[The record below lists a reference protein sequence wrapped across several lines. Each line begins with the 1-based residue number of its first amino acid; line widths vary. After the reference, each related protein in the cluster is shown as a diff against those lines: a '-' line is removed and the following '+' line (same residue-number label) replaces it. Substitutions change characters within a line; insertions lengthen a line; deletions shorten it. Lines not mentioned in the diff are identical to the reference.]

1 MKNRRL
7 ALLPLLLCA
16 TATWMG
22 CSEDSGPTPPPET
35 PDAGSPDAGSPD
47 AGSNDVRVTLFTRH
61 LTESG
66 LTQHPADFGSGPLE
80 VLVPEGESLV
90 PITGALKEPGVYVFP
105 EVPQGTY
112 YLHHGNTYVI
122 TNSRDLDLGI
132 NRLGRPDV
140 VTLERG
146 PAVSLAL
153 EGLEPWVDST
163 FPSSGLQFISEQV
176 GLAGSMYPSFSDGAT
191 SGSAEDVSLSVST
204 GAPVRFEQEKGDRA
218 WVVQLQPR
226 SLAPLPD
233 GGPRGYT
240 AAARAFQL
248 PPFSND
254 GSQPIRVQGTLQPA
268 PTHELPLD
276 WRVSAF
282 AANAA
287 EVNPTATPAF
297 NDFRVSPSPFA
308 PPDEWIGYSGELM
321 TLDHSYEAGDFNE
334 TLVYGNPFPANW
346 GLVGEATSYFTV
358 PLTIPGTTPF
368 RRLARMSVRDQPS
381 VLAAAPIR
389 PRVGSPRGLTVD
401 GADAFTGLSITPGSH
416 VIQWQPPASGAPD
429 AYTVYLYQ
437 LRASPRG
444 TLLSTSFYMGG
455 DTTSIRLPAGILQSG
470 AYYHLIVAAF
480 VAPAYDAVNRPFNLV
495 DTLPRSSA
503 EAFSGVLTVQ

>member
-1 MKNRRL
+1 MRSRRL
-7 ALLPLLLCA
+7 SLLSLLLCA
-16 TATWMG
+16 TATWVG
-22 CSEDSGPTPPPET
+22 CSDDSGPTPPPG
-35 PDAGSPDAGSPD
+35 APD

-66 LTQHPADFGSGPLE
+66 LSRHAADSGTGPLE
-80 VLVPEGESLV
+80 VLVPEGENLV
-90 PITGALKEPGVYVFP
+90 PVTGALKEPGVYVFP

-112 YLHHGNTYVI
+112 YLRHGSAYVV

-140 VTLERG
+140 VTLARG

-163 FPSSGLQFISEQV
+163 FPASELRFISEQV
-176 GLAGSMYPSFSDGAT
+176 GLAGSMIPSLGDGAT
-191 SGSAEDVSLSVST
+191 SASAEDVSLSVGT

-226 SLAPLPD
+226 GLAPLPD
-233 GGPRGYT
+233 GSTRGYT
-240 AAARAFQL
+240 AAVRALQL

-268 PTHELPLD
+268 PTRELALD

-282 AANAA
+282 TANAA
-287 EVNPTATPAF
+287 EVNPTATHAF
-297 NDFRVSPSPFA
+297 SDFRVSPTPLTQT
-308 PPDEWIGYSGELM
+308 EWIGYSGELL
-321 TLDHSYEAGDFNE
+321 TLDHSNKAGDFNE
-334 TLVYGNPFPANW
+334 TLVFGNPFPAHW
-346 GLVGEATSYFTV
+346 GLVAEATSYFTV
-358 PLTIPGTTPF
+358 PLEIPGTTPF

-381 VLAAAPIR
+381 ALTAGPVR

-401 GADAFTGLSITPGSH
+401 GADAFTGLSITPGPH
-416 VIQWQPPASGAPD
+416 VIQWQPPASGAPN
-429 AYTVYLYQ
+429 AYVVYLYQ
-437 LRASPRG
+437 LRASPRAVQ
-444 TLLSTSFYMGG
+444 SAASFYMSG
-455 DTTSIRLPAGILQSG
+455 DTTSVRLPAGILQSG
-470 AYYHLIVAAF
+470 AYYHLIVAAI
-480 VAPAYDAVNRPFNLV
+480 VAPTYDAVNRPF
-495 DTLPRSSA
+495 TLADAVSFGSA

>member
-1 MKNRRL
+1 MKNHRL
-7 ALLPLLLCA
+7 ALLTSLLCA

-22 CSEDSGPTPPPET
+22 CSDDSGPTPPP
-35 PDAGSPDAGSPD
+35 GMPD

-66 LTQHPADFGSGPLE
+66 LTRHPADFGSGPLE
-80 VLVPEGESLV
+80 ALIPEGESLV

-112 YLHHGNTYVI
+112 YLHYGNTYLV

-146 PAVSLAL
+146 PAASLAL

-176 GLAGSMYPSFSDGAT
+176 GLAGAMYPAFADGAT
-191 SGSAEDVSLSVST
+191 SGSAEDVSLSVA

-218 WVVQLQPR
+218 WVVQRQPR
-226 SLAPLPD
+226 ALAPLPD
-233 GGPRGYT
+233 GSSREYT
-240 AAARAFQL
+240 SAVRAFQL

-254 GSQPIRVQGTLQPA
+254 GSQPIRIQGTLQPV
-268 PTHELPLD
+268 PTRELPLD
-276 WRVSAF
+276 WRISTF
-282 AANAA
+282 AAIAA
-287 EVNPTATPAF
+287 EVHPTATHAF
-297 NDFRVSPSPFA
+297 SDFRLSPIPFTQA
-308 PPDEWIGYSGELM
+308 EWIGYSGELL
-321 TLDHSYEAGDFNE
+321 TFDHSNKAGDFNE
-334 TLVYGNPFPANW
+334 TLVYGNPYPANW
-346 GLVGEATSYFTV
+346 GLVGEAISYFTV
-358 PLTIPGTTPF
+358 PLDIPGTTPF

-381 VLAAAPIR
+381 ALTAGPIR
-389 PRVGSPRGLTVD
+389 PRVGSPRGLSVD
-401 GADAFTGLSITPGSH
+401 GADAFTGLLITPGSH
-416 VIQWQPPASGAPD
+416 VIQWQPPASGSPN
-429 AYTVYLYQ
+429 AYAVHVYQ

-444 TLLSTSFYMGG
+444 TLLSASFYMSGE
-455 DTTSIRLPAGILQSG
+455 TTSIRLPAGILQSG
-470 AYYHLIVAAF
+470 AYYHLNVAAIVA
-480 VAPAYDAVNRPFNLV
+480 PSYDAVNRPFVLT
-495 DTLPRSSA
+495 DTVSFGSA